1 MKYLV
6 IIPAYNEE
14 ESIVKTVT
22 NLKATLSKNKKYLV
36 DYIVINDGSI
46 DNTKKVLEDN
56 NILHINHIINMGVGA
71 AIKSGIYYSLEHNY
85 DAVMQFDADGQHNP
99 EYIFDL
105 IEKLNEG
112 YDIVIGSR
120 FLTQKKPISLRMLG
134 SNILSSLI
142 FIKSKGKLK
151 ITDPTSGQRIIGKR
165 LQKIYLQEASSSE
178 PAFINKYFKRNFKI
192 KEIQVTM
199 NEREAGESHFNVMN
213 SIKFMLEQSL
223 AILLGY

>member
-14 ESIVKTVT
+14 ESIVKTI
-22 NLKATLSKNKKYLV
+22 NKLKETLNQNKKYHV
-36 DYIVINDGSI
+36 DYIVVNDGSV

-71 AIKSGIYYSLEHNY
+71 AIKSGIYYSIENNY

-105 IEKLNEG
+105 IDELNNG

-120 FLTQKKPISLRMLG
+120 FLTEKKPHTLRMLG
-134 SNILSSLI
+134 SNILSVLI
-142 FIKSKGKLK
+142 RLKSHGKLK
-151 ITDPTSGQRIIGKR
+151 VTDPTSGQRIIGKK

-178 PAFINKYFKRNFKI
+178 PAFIIKYYKRKFKI
-192 KEIQVTM
+192 KEIQVKM
-199 NEREAGESHFNVMN
+199 NEREAGESHFNIMN

-223 AILLGY
+223 AIILGY